1 MTLLAALAAL
11 MVIVAAIA
19 ILLAN
24 RLLLVPLLRIAGQL
38 KHIEDFCLDRIT
50 RVALPL
56 RELDKLSGILLQ
68 MSRGL
73 ASFQKYMPT
82 LPRPSSAR
90 DAAGPDGRNQ

>member
-1 MTLLAALAAL
+1 MALLAALAAL
-11 MVIVAAIA
+11 MAIVAAIA

-24 RLLLVPLLRIAGQL
+24 RLLVVPLLRIAGQL
-38 KHIEDFCLDRIT
+38 KHIEDFHLDRIT
-50 RVALPL
+50 RVASPL

-73 ASFQKYMPT
+73 ASFRKYMPT

>member
-1 MTLLAALAAL
+1 
-11 MVIVAAIA
+11 MV
-19 ILLAN
+19 
-24 RLLLVPLLRIAGQL
+24 VPLLRIAGQL

-50 RVALPL
+50 RVASPL

-82 LPRPSSAR
+82 GLSAHWSPKASR
-90 DAAGPDGRNQ
+90 LAPAGTNRR